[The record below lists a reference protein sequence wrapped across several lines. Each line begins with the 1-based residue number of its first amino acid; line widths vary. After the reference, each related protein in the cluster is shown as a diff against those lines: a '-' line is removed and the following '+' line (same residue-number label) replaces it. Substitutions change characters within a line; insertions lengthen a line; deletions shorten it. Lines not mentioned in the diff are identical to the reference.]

1 MDRSHVLT
9 LIRETMTQDA
19 IGQQVPTEVRREV
32 FCDVVSVS
40 AEEFFQAGK
49 IGLRAQFR
57 STVFAP
63 DYAGEEVAELD
74 GLRYGIYRT
83 YLRRTDEIELY
94 LERKGG
100 I

>member
-9 LIRETMTQDA
+9 LIRQAMTQDA
-19 IGQQVPTEVRREV
+19 IGQQVAAEVRREV
-32 FCDVVSVS
+32 FCDIVSVS
-40 AEEFFQAGK
+40 AEEFFQAGR

-57 STVFAP
+57 ATVFAP
-63 DYAGEEVAELD
+63 DYSGEEVAELD

-83 YLRRTDEIELY
+83 YLRRNDEIELY